1 MCVCVCRAR
10 EASAR
15 DKGAAAE
22 AKDKEEE
29 MQGNTS
35 KLHKQIDKAIAERN
49 SAEGRSQRSAA
60 SLLKVKADLASLEI
74 KLQVWAACPLVQ
86 CAQWELPFCPSL
98 SPCATALQAALRICQ
113 SALQV
118 LHDSLVLP
126 VLWILL
132 TASCTST
139 LCCQSVA
146 SHPSACWLS
155 SVFCGC
161 TLPCIL
167 HKFRWAWAGACDARS
182 AWLGGGNTCLYS
194 SQLKHNACHKQ

>member
-74 KLQVWAACPLVQ
+74 KLQVWAAGPLVQ
-86 CAQWELPFCPSL
+86 CVKWVLSFCPPL
-98 SPCATALQAALRICQ
+98 SPHLSAHQTALHICQ
-113 SALQV
+113 SALHV
-118 LHDSLVLP
+118 LHLSVSLP
-126 VLWILL
+126 VL
-132 TASCTST
+132 
-139 LCCQSVA
+139 
-146 SHPSACWLS
+146 
-155 SVFCGC
+155 
-161 TLPCIL
+161 
-167 HKFRWAWAGACDARS
+167 
-182 AWLGGGNTCLYS
+182 
-194 SQLKHNACHKQ
+194 